1 MISIVISEKG
11 GAERREHYEQTEI
24 TIGRVKGN
32 DVLLPKGNVSK
43 RHARLIV
50 RDGRYIVTDLKST
63 NGTYVNHRRITHATL
78 VREGDRIYIG
88 DFVLRIDG
96 EGQVS
101 EAPSHADLTPDSST
115 GPRASYRVSSTGG
128 VPAASAPPELSA
140 SPHEVVSHF
149 PIEHDPDESSPSLD
163 VPGPPRVPTGFKP
176 SSTSSGPAA
185 TSDPQTSDSFTSRP
199 GSNPS
204 SVSVSSI
211 SSEDRHTPAVRASSH
226 HDLAGYRQQ
235 QHLLRKVVAAVEEAV
250 GVDALA
256 SPTPAAALVNEIEE
270 AIADQLGTVDKDSFP
285 PGLSPS
291 ALKEAARRELLERGP
306 LGPLLEDDAI
316 TQIQVLDG
324 DVSIHRRGR
333 RVRHEGFGFATDA
346 GVARCLARLFAAADT
361 KLPTEGYVELTI
373 EEGLTLFA
381 VRPPASPSG
390 HMITIR
396 RGGPRRAN
404 LDALVRSGAISRGM
418 AALLGHCVTARANI
432 LVAAPRHG
440 GSVEL
445 LDALATAAPAHHR
458 TVWLQ
463 EEGDHDLPEDAL
475 RLTLGGTAK
484 ERDKA
489 IEAATRLEPDHLVA
503 PPLLGADLA
512 ALLDAITRGTEGVM
526 LCATAATLRH
536 AVDRLATDLASTRP
550 TLSSQTTREWLSASF
565 DLGLE
570 VTQLLDGRLR
580 VVRLAEFRS
589 EAQGIALRD
598 IFAFSYHRTAAGGS
612 IEGAFYASGTVPRIV
627 EDLAA
632 RGLPL
637 DQSIFRKHPSG

>member
-11 GAERREHYEQTEI
+11 GAERRERYEQNEI

-96 EGQVS
+96 EGKVS
-101 EAPSHADLTPDSST
+101 EAPSHAEFTPDSST
-115 GPRASYRVSSTGG
+115 GPRASYRVSSSGG
-128 VPAASAPPELSA
+128 VPAASAPPEVSV

-211 SSEDRHTPAVRASSH
+211 SSERHTPAVRASSH
-226 HDLAGYRQQ
+226 HDLAGYRQRQ
-235 QHLLRKVVAAVEEAV
+235 DLLRKVVEAVEEAV
-250 GVDALA
+250 GVEALA
-256 SPTPAAALVNEIEE
+256 ATKPTPAVVKKVEE
-270 AIADQLGTVDKDSFP
+270 ALTEQVGSVDKESLP
-285 PGLSPS
+285 PGLQPS
-291 ALKEAARRELLERGP
+291 ELEEAARRELLDKGA

-324 DVSIHRRGR
+324 ELSIHRRGR

-346 GVARCLARLFAAADT
+346 GVARALARLFADAET
-361 KLPTEGYVELTI
+361 ELPAGGYVELTI
-373 EEGLTLFA
+373 ADGLSLFA

-396 RGGPRRAN
+396 RGGSRRAN

-440 GSVEL
+440 GSLEL
-445 LDALATAAPAHHR
+445 VDALATAAPAHHR
-458 TVWLQ
+458 TVWL
-463 EEGDHDLPEDAL
+463 EEEDDHDLPEDAL
-475 RLTLGGTAK
+475 RLTLGADPSAR
-484 ERDKA
+484 EKA
-489 IEAATRLEPDHLVA
+489 IEASTRLEPDHLIA
-503 PPLLGADLA
+503 PSLLGADLA
-512 ALLDAITRGTEGVM
+512 ALLDSITRGAEGVI
-526 LCATAATLRH
+526 LCATSATLRH

-550 TLSSQTTREWLSASF
+550 ALSSQTTREWLSASF

-570 VTQLLDGRLR
+570 VTQLRDGRLR
-580 VVRLAEFRS
+580 VVRLVEFRS
-589 EAQGIALRD
+589 EAQGIVLRD

-637 DQSIFRKHPSG
+637 DQSIFRKQPSG